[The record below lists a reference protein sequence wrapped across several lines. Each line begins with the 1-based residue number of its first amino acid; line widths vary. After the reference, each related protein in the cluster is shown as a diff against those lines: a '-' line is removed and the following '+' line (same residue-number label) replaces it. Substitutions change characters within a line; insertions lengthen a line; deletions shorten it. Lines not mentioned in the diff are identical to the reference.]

1 VKFGTNWSFQSFQSF
16 PHASSCGFSSTIHR
30 TMTQNPQNSMIF
42 SYLPRKFD
50 IYSDTLCNSHLKFFA
65 NLFHRKASFV
75 QSFNEEEIR
84 SANIRYFFPEGCQ
97 SPKIEVDATV
107 QLAPTQRKSSEVPVQ
122 VQTSTGGN
130 SRGKSPKAID
140 FGNGENIQQNV
151 QPLDKTSESSTG
163 GRSNVPISVQPLT
176 NPALE
181 ATSRYQTTTS
191 RYEASEQSTAARSG
205 PSTLR
210 SGPVTTLSEAL
221 DVDSK
226 PSEPSTDRSE
236 SSNLYS
242 KPSNSPFPSSTSPS
256 SPSTSPSPPLTF
268 APRITTPRI
277 ETTVPALSSP
287 RGIFLSTP
295 GTPGLYITP
304 NTSKFK
310 SIPLP
315 QNDQKCSD
323 TCCDDNRPQ
332 ILMSRASPDSCCKG
346 VAKIVVPIPMD
357 LLARISTDEIIQV
370 TSEANN
376 VEMLKKLLT
385 LAEKYNF

>member
-1 VKFGTNWSFQSFQSF
+1 LC
-16 PHASSCGFSSTIHR
+16 SSHF
-30 TMTQNPQNSMIF
+30 
-42 SYLPRKFD
+42 
-50 IYSDTLCNSHLKFFA
+50 KFFA

-107 QLAPTQRKSSEVPVQ
+107 QITPTQRKPSEVPVQ
-122 VQTSTGGN
+122 VQTSTGRN
-130 SRGKSPKAID
+130 SRGKTPKAID
-140 FGNGENIQQNV
+140 FGNNENVQEV
-151 QPLDKTSESSTG
+151 QPLEKTSEGLT
-163 GRSNVPISVQPLT
+163 GRSSVPISVQPLT
-176 NPALE
+176 NPA
-181 ATSRYQTTTS
+181 ANTTPRYQTTTS
-191 RYEASEQSTAARSG
+191 KYEPPTQ
-205 PSTLR
+205 STLR
-210 SGPVTTLSEAL
+210 SGPVTSRSDSL
-221 DVDSK
+221 DVNSK
-226 PSEPSTDRSE
+226 PPTLASEPSTDRSE

-242 KPSNSPFPSSTSPS
+242 QPPNSSFP
-256 SPSTSPSPPLTF
+256 PSTSPSPPPSF
-268 APRITTPRI
+268 GPRITTPRL
-277 ETTVPALSSP
+277 ETTIPALSSP

-310 SIPLP
+310 SLPPP

-357 LLARISTDEIIQV
+357 LLARISIDEIIQV
-370 TSEANN
+370 TNEANN